1 MTLENKDYYLEK
13 NMLRETKQDKRNE
26 LKLIKA
32 FANLTSL
39 NYQQNMTHTKYR
51 IDGWLYDNNKSV
63 KAWLE
68 CKWYG
73 DNKKAYL
80 AMNPPK
86 FKELVLLSMITG
98 VKSYFIIREH
108 GRWGYIKIHSGNE
121 ITAKYSTVIAGGTPK
136 GRKPNPDDIEPLI
149 KFDYSQVRWQE
160 SH

>member
-1 MTLENKDYYLEK
+1 
-13 NMLRETKQDKRNE
+13 MLRETKQDKQKE

-51 IDGWLYDNNKSV
+51 IDGWLYDNDKTV

-73 DNKKAYL
+73 ENKKAYL

-86 FKELVLLSMITG
+86 FNELVMLSKTTG
-98 VKSYFIIREH
+98 IKSYFIIREH
-108 GRWGYIKIHSGNE
+108 GRWGYIQIHSGDK
-121 ITAKYSTVIAGGTPK
+121 ITAKYSVVIAGGTPK
-136 GRKPNPDDIEPLI
+136 GRIANPDDIEPLI
-149 KFDYSQVRWQE
+149 RFDYSQVRWQK